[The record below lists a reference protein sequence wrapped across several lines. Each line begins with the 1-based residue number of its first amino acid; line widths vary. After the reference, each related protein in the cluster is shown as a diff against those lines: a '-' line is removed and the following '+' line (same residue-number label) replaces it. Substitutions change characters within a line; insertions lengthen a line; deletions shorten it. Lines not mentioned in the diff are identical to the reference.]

1 MSDDILEKK
10 EPLKAPLIPN
20 SEFNDTD
27 VKYKLF
33 YNIILPITCFLIIL
47 GMGALSFI
55 KSNPSIIFFT
65 LIIML

>member
-27 VKYKLF
+27 VKYKLKF
-33 YNIILPITCFLIIL
+33 CKFPIHWL
-47 GMGALSFI
+47 
-55 KSNPSIIFFT
+55 
-65 LIIML
+65 